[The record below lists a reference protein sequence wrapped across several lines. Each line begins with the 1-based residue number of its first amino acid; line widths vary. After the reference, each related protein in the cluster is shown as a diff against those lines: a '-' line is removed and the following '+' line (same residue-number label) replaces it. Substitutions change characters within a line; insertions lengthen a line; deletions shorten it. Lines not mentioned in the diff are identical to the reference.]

1 MDKFAKKEREV
12 KVVAGQKFEVKKS
25 VFRKMILL
33 ESDCVYEL
41 YA

>member
-12 KVVAGQKFEVKKS
+12 KVVAGQEFEVKKRAL
-25 VFRKMILL
+25 RKMILL